1 MDKIRASIIGVFW
14 DTDGRMILGLPFS
27 QDGSRFCLQLAPDLF
42 AEFEFVRIGCGN
54 FADAFDIIGKA
65 TGFAALTGVSPTAR
79 HPVLCPA
86 NAPVQRAAAEAEFSQ
101 LLLSG
106 IRLEPGVL
114 GTDEVQND

>member
-1 MDKIRASIIGVFW
+1 MDKVRASIIGVFW
-14 DTDGRMILGLPFS
+14 ATDGRMILGLSFS
-27 QDGSRFCLQLAPDLF
+27 QEGGNFCLQLAPDLF

-79 HPVLCPA
+79 YPVLCPA
-86 NAPVQRAAAEAEFSQ
+86 NAPVLRAAAEAEFSQ
-101 LLLSG
+101 LLFSG

-114 GTDEVQND
+114 GADEAKK

>member
-1 MDKIRASIIGVFW
+1 MDEIRASIIGVFW
-14 DTDGRMILGLPFS
+14 DTDGRMILGLSFS
-27 QDGSRFCLQLAPDLF
+27 QEGGSFSLQLAPDLF

-54 FADAFDIIGKA
+54 FADAFDIIGRA
-65 TGFAALTGVSPTAR
+65 TGFAALTGVSPAER
-79 HPVLCPA
+79 HPVLCPV